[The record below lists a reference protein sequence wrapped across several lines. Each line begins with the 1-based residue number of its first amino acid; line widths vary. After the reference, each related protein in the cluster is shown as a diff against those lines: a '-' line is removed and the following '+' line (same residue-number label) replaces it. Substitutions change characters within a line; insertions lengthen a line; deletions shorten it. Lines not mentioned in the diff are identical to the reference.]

1 MTEAGIAGIIR
12 KGRGRMPSFSLPAEK
27 VQALAHFVQ
36 SLNPAASALSSSGDA
51 NRGESIFFGEGQCS
65 SCHMVRGR
73 GSANGPDLSS
83 IAKTLSLTDLTRAL
97 TDPGAHV
104 AEGYGVVSVEMNN
117 GETLRG
123 FARAQG
129 SHDLVL
135 QTSDGRLHLLD
146 DREYRR
152 ITPENRPAMPA
163 YNGSTEQQQD
173 LLAYLSRLDGTTPGP
188 LTAQQKPITQAAMGR
203 ITHPKLGDW
212 PTYNGNLN
220 GNRYSVL
227 DQVNLKTV
235 SRLQLAWTYSLPFF
249 GLETTPLVF
258 DGVMYV
264 TGNNQVYALSGKTG
278 REIWRYSRPKSTTET
293 IAGDARIGVNR
304 GVAVLGSRVFYITDN
319 AHLLALNRLTGALL
333 WDVDMPEEPQHY
345 GGTAAPLIVGDLVI
359 AGVSGGDQG
368 IRGFVAA
375 YHAATGRLAWRH
387 WTIPKPGEPGSE
399 TWKGSA
405 LKFGGG
411 STWLTG
417 TFDPEANVLYWG
429 AGNPYPDTDGD
440 QRLGRNLYTDSVL
453 ALDPKTGDMLWY
465 FQFTPHDLHD
475 WDASEPIVLVDT
487 EWKGTQR
494 KLLLQANRN
503 GFLYVL
509 DRKTGKPLLA
519 SKLVD
524 RLNWATEINDADWTP
539 ELLPADQT
547 SEQGVKTCPAV
558 RGATNWYSTAYS
570 PLTRLYYVMTV
581 EDCSMYRKAQDGG
594 YGRVLDPADPP
605 QKILRAFNI
614 ETGKT
619 QWQLALPGQVNRNYS
634 GVLATAGG
642 LVFFG
647 GSDGGFSAADAGTGR
662 YLWHFDTNQAF
673 KASPMTYEI
682 DGKQYIAIASGANI
696 LSFEL
701 AE

>member
-1 MTEAGIAGIIR
+1 MV
-12 KGRGRMPSFSLPAEK
+12 SLD
-27 VQALAHFVQ
+27 
-36 SLNPAASALSSSGDA
+36 LND
-51 NRGESIFFGEGQCS
+51 GEI
-65 SCHMVRGR
+65 
-73 GSANGPDLSS
+73 
-83 IAKTLSLTDLTRAL
+83 
-97 TDPGAHV
+97 
-104 AEGYGVVSVEMNN
+104 
-117 GETLRG
+117 LRG

-135 QTSDGRLHLLD
+135 QTFDGRLHLLD
-146 DREYRR
+146 DRDYRA

-163 YNGSTEQQQD
+163 YDGSAEQRQD
-173 LLAYLSRLDGTTPGP
+173 LLAYLSRLDGITPGP
-188 LTAQQKPITQAAMGR
+188 LTAPQKSITQAAMDR

-220 GNRYSVL
+220 GNRYSTL
-227 DQVNLKTV
+227 DQVNLTTV
-235 SRLQLAWTYSLPFF
+235 HRLQLAWTYSIPFF
-249 GLETTPLVF
+249 GLETSPVVV

-264 TGNNQVYALSGKTG
+264 TGNNQVYALDGRTG
-278 REIWRYSRPKSTTET
+278 REIWRYARPKSAAET
-293 IAGDARIGVNR
+293 IASDARIGVNR

-345 GGTAAPLIVGDLVI
+345 GGTSAPLVVGDLVI
-359 AGVSGGDQG
+359 AGVSGGDDG

-375 YHAATGRLAWRH
+375 YHAATGELAWRH
-387 WTIPKPGEPGSE
+387 WTIPKPGEAGSE

-417 TFDPEANVLYWG
+417 SFDPEANVLYWG

-453 ALDPKTGDMLWY
+453 ALNPKTGDMLWY
-465 FQFTPHDLHD
+465 YQFTPHDLHD
-475 WDASEPIVLVDT
+475 WDASEPIVLIDA
-487 EWKGTQR
+487 EWKGKQR

-509 DRKTGKPLLA
+509 DRTAGKPLLA
-519 SKLVD
+519 TKLVD
-524 RLNWATEINDADWTP
+524 RLNWASKINDADWTP
-539 ELLPADQT
+539 ELLPANQT

-594 YGRVLDPADPP
+594 YGRVFDPANPP

-614 ETGKT
+614 ETGKA
-619 QWQLALPGQVNRNYS
+619 QWKLELPGQVNRNYS

-647 GSDGGFSAADAGTGR
+647 GSDGDFSAADAGTGK

-682 DGKQYIAIASGANI
+682 DAKQYIAIASGANI
-696 LSFEL
+696 LSFAL
-701 AE
+701 PD